1 MKIVITESQH
11 NFLLEQVGMTG
22 WSQGLTPNQTNDVIK
37 GWSKPFNSLSVDD
50 TVDAVSAM
58 IDGIPGIGNLISAG
72 IDVVHSLSYAIR
84 FYYAKDENEQIEM
97 ATLGIITLAAAAIP
111 VGGNALPIIA
121 RQGIKTVLRKTPQ
134 EILLIG
140 KQLGLYKQT
149 VFLLSKAKW
158 KYNLLLVLGKILG
171 NELLESLT
179 EAVKYIKNLFGKI
192 KNSEIKKSLKFLMDL
207 LNDILSDIE
216 SIKTAV
222 EISKKL

>member
-1 MKIVITESQH
+1 MKLIITETQH

-22 WSQGLTPNQTNDVIK
+22 WSQGLTPDQTNDVIK
-37 GWSKPFNSLSVDD
+37 GWSKPFNNLSVDD

-84 FYYAKDENEQIEM
+84 CYYAKDENEQIEM

-121 RQGIKTVLRKTPQ
+121 RQGVKTVLRKTPQ

-207 LNDILSDIE
+207 LDDILSDIE